1 MGNVNFK
8 PTEEFLDKADK
19 LFKEQ
24 KARILTIIPNAKI
37 EHIGSTA
44 IAGSITKGDLDINV
58 RVLKGHFNEAVAELK
73 KLYDINQPENWN
85 GDFASFK
92 NDDLDVGIQ
101 LTVLGSKADDFVKLR
116 DILINNPAYLAEYN
130 QMKQK
135 YESKDMDEY
144 RSAKADFFQ
153 KLRELPK

>member
-8 PTEEFLDKADK
+8 PSEEFLDKANK

-24 KARILTIIPNAKI
+24 KMRILSVIPNAKI

-44 IAGSITKGDLDINV
+44 IAGSVTKGDLDINV
-58 RVLKGHFNEAVAELK
+58 RVPIDDFNDAISKLKG
-73 KLYDINQPENWN
+73 LYEINQPENWN
-85 GDFASFK
+85 EGFASFK
-92 NDDLDVGIQ
+92 NDALDLGVQ
-101 LTVLGSKADDFVKLR
+101 LTVVGSKADDFVKLR
-116 DILINNPAYLAEYN
+116 DILINNPALAAEYN

-135 YESKDMDEY
+135 CEGQDMDEY
-144 RSAKADFFQ
+144 RKAKADFFQ